1 MLQPLLP
8 CFRATAYGGAV
19 RRLPLLLLLWIA
31 MAAPS
36 AASLYDYKYS
46 TGSGKPFTMDD
57 AKQIIYPDAYDAT
70 SGVIDL
76 GFDFEFDG
84 VMYSQFSVNSNGLL
98 GLGGSDVTPYGWQ
111 TFDGTDVYPVI
122 APFWDELITI
132 NNGVRYQVVDGEQG
146 RVLIVDW
153 EAFHR
158 YEGESKDNTY
168 HFQVRLYEYSNTIEF
183 WYGNMAT
190 WTNTYAKIGAAAD
203 GGNFASGYF
212 SGEEFYVDFSSTQAT
227 DLANNSISENTL
239 ITFQPQPCGYKFA
252 GNPDEGGTSE
262 MFDGDKLLSNIQTP
276 NTTSRSLRPFQMY
289 LASNCT
295 KQIVRFAITGQ
306 YADEYSVEPAEIGVG
321 PDDMIEP
328 TITFTPACTG
338 PRPATL
344 TITGPNGFTATYQLE
359 ASGAS
364 RLEWIGNLED
374 GGVDGMPNGA
384 TLLGNSTVTYGQQ
397 RTFTPFTM
405 LGEMKSDEPK
415 KTAAVDVTYTLNDPS
430 GQFRI
435 SPASATLM
443 NGETS
448 TPTITFVSRR
458 FGKQTATLTIE
469 GDCEKRTF
477 TLEATVVGA
486 GGEFT
491 ANGAPLG
498 SGESLFSKVFE
509 CSGVSA
515 NSIAITVRSVGNQT
529 LTIGSADF
537 FRTDSIYGQGVP
549 RYPLLRDQNNQPIS
563 ASDYFI
569 TDFPG
574 TAPVASNALTEFP
587 MVLKPGESRTFYIN
601 FAPQRPGKRLA
612 RLFIPTNALN
622 FASANADGVGTDG
635 LVSVDMFGKGLGAQ
649 LASNAEGA
657 ELQSLSF
664 QPTRLRQSQESTIT
678 VWNSGACDL
687 RISKDDFRISDGDVR
702 DFQIISAFANAT
714 VDPQSNDYI
723 IPAGGSSTI
732 TVRFTPIRTGS
743 RRAGLYLQTNDSARH
758 LPNMETGAYYWD
770 VVGVGTI
777 GLNTQ
782 QVTLGPSVIDGPAAN
797 NAVANAT
804 VENTATEKVTIV
816 NAVIVGPDA
825 AEFGMN
831 PTAPWPA
838 LPFDFLPGDQMRFS
852 VIHTPVAG
860 SQPGPREA
868 SLLLISNNGD
878 TLEVLLNGEAGS
890 RTITAGPATL
900 FDDVSVAVGKIA
912 RRSVMITNNGTL
924 PLQLGATTVTGPNAT
939 DYTLGRLPRLTL
951 APGQTE
957 YLQVTFRPLN
967 RGTSTATL
975 TINSNGV
982 NGAQIINLGGVANG
996 IGGSSESGTSGV
1008 ESVDGVGG
1016 ISLSQAMPNPASNQA
1031 RISYRIATATTVTLT
1046 LFDALGREVA
1056 RIDEGFKSAGDHEVS
1071 FSVSKLPGGTYRY
1084 RLATATGEAVS
1095 RGLTVAN

>member
-1 MLQPLLP
+1 MRQSLSTYSRTMAGVAARQI
-8 CFRATAYGGAV
+8 
-19 RRLPLLLLLWIA
+19 PLLLLLWVA
-31 MAAPS
+31 MATPS
-36 AASLYDYKYS
+36 AAFLSDYKYS

-70 SGVIDL
+70 SGIIDL
-76 GFDFEFDG
+76 GFEFEFDG

-111 TFDGTDVYPVI
+111 SFDGTDVYPVI

-132 NNGVRYQVVDGEQG
+132 NNGVRYQVVDGAQG
-146 RVLIVDW
+146 RVLVVDW

-158 YEGESKDNTY
+158 NEWESKDNTY
-168 HFQVRLYEYSNTIEF
+168 HFQIRLYEYSNTIEF

-190 WTNTYAKIGAAAD
+190 VTNTYAKIGAAAD

-212 SGEEFYVDFSSTQAT
+212 SEGELYVDYGYPQTT

-252 GNPDEGGTSE
+252 GNPDEGGSSE
-262 MFDGDKLLSNIQTP
+262 MFDGDKLLTNIEVP

-306 YADEYSVEPAEIGVG
+306 YAGEYSVEPAEIGVG
-321 PDDMIEP
+321 PDEMIEP

-344 TITGPNGFTATYQLE
+344 TITGPNGFTATYQLV

-364 RLEWIGNLED
+364 RLGWIGNVDD

-384 TLLGNSTVTYGQQ
+384 TLLGNPSVTYGQQ

-405 LGEMKSDEPK
+405 LGEMKSDGPK
-415 KTAAVDVTYTLNDPS
+415 KSSAVNVTYTLNDPS

-435 SPASATLM
+435 TPASATLM
-443 NGETS
+443 AGETS

-458 FGKQTATLTIE
+458 FGQQTATLTIE

-477 TLEATVVGA
+477 TLQTTVVGA

-498 SGESLFSKVFE
+498 SGEPLFSKVFE
-509 CSGVSA
+509 CSGASV
-515 NSIAITVRSVGNQT
+515 NSMAITVRSVGNQP
-529 LTIGSADF
+529 LTIGSAEF

-549 RYPLLRDQNNQPIS
+549 RYPLLRDQNNQLIS
-563 ASDYFI
+563 SSDYFI

-574 TAPVASNALTEFP
+574 AIPVAGNALTEFP
-587 MVLKPGESRTFYIN
+587 MVLNPGESRTFYIN
-601 FAPQRPGKRLA
+601 FAAQRPGKRLA

-635 LVSVDMFGKGLGAQ
+635 MVSVDMFGKGLGAQ
-649 LASNAEGA
+649 LASNADGA
-657 ELQSLSF
+657 ALQSLSF
-664 QPTRLRQSQESTIT
+664 QPTRIRQSQESTIT

-702 DFQIISAFANAT
+702 DFQIISAFPNVA

-723 IPAGGSSTI
+723 LPAGGSSTI

-743 RRAGLYLQTNDSARH
+743 RRAGVYLQTNDSARH
-758 LPNMETGAYYWD
+758 LPNMEPGAYYWD

-782 QVTLGPSVIDGPAAN
+782 QVALGPSVIDGPLGS

-804 VENTATEKVTIV
+804 VENTATETITIV
-816 NAVIVGPDA
+816 KAVIVGLDA

-831 PTAPWPA
+831 PTTPWPV
-838 LPFDFLPGDQMRFS
+838 LPFDFLPGNEMLFS
-852 VIHTPVAG
+852 VLHTPATG
-860 SQPGPREA
+860 SQPGSREA
-868 SLLLISNNGD
+868 SLLLISNSGD
-878 TLEVLLNGEAGS
+878 TLEVLLHGDAGS
-890 RTITAGPATL
+890 RTIAAGPATL

-912 RRSVMITNNGTL
+912 RGTVMITNNGTL
-924 PLQLGATTVTGPNAT
+924 PLQLGATTITGPNAT
-939 DYTLGRLPRLTL
+939 DYALGRLPRLTL

-982 NGAQIINLGGVANG
+982 NGAQSINLGGVANG
-996 IGGSSESGTSGV
+996 IEEGNSETGTSGV
-1008 ESVDGVGG
+1008 ESADGTGS

-1031 RISYRIATATTVTLT
+1031 RISYRIESATTVTLT

-1056 RIDEGFKSAGDHEVS
+1056 RIDEGLKSAGEHEVN
-1071 FSVSKLPGGTYRY
+1071 FSVSKLPGGNYRY

-1095 RGLTVAN
+1095 RGLTVAK